1 MRFRVSGMSC
11 EGCADAVTRAIHKA
25 APDAKVDIDL
35 ASGEIE
41 VDGRVA
47 ECAVA
52 AAIQKAGYTNEGRLD

>member
-11 EGCADAVTRAIHKA
+11 DGCAQAVTRAIRKA
-25 APDAKVDIDL
+25 APDAKVEIDL
-35 ASGEIE
+35 ASGEVT

-52 AAIQKAGYTNEGRLD
+52 AAIQRAGYMNEGRLD